1 MENQEI
7 SRFLRQYYKAWREN
21 KFLFEKSP
29 TPNKLKVLQTEFWSK
44 KVVLIRKKC
53 MTYNLYNYRLA
64 SQVLCFIF
72 KFYFTVHFYIITVKC
87 TQIWSIKRLPSIL
100 GMCPQIF
107 YFKRSLAILGTCPQI
122 FYMKR
127 SLAVLGTCPQIFHF
141 TWSLAIL
148 GTCPQIFYCTRPLAI
163 LGTCPQSFYLKLPL
177 AILGTVTSCPQSF
190 YLKRPLA
197 ILGTSCPQNI
207 PARILHAFNRRK
219 NNGKSEVFLNF
230 YTLIKKR
237 KTRRK
242 SLLVK

>member
-1 MENQEI
+1 M
-7 SRFLRQYYKAWREN
+7 
-21 KFLFEKSP
+21 
-29 TPNKLKVLQTEFWSK
+29 VLIWKITDSQQIESATNRILIQK

-107 YFKRSLAILGTCPQI
+107 YFKWSLAILGTCPQI

-163 LGTCPQSFYLKLPL
+163 LGTCPQSFYLKRPL

-207 PARILHAFNRRK
+207 PA
-219 NNGKSEVFLNF
+219 
-230 YTLIKKR
+230 
-237 KTRRK
+237 
-242 SLLVK
+242 LLFCGQAYSGDSMSPE